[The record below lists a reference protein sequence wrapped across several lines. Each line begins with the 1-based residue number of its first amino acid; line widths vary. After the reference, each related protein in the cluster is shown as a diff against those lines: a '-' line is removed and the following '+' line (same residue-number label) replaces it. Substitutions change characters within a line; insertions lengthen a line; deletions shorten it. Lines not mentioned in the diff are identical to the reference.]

1 MATTSNDAVF
11 FFFFVLPENRM
22 RNQEIIWTGT
32 RRPNTYT
39 TKKIKEIIRIS
50 GYNTRTL
57 TLHRELP
64 KEAELSS
71 TNFYSKPLA

>member
-1 MATTSNDAVF
+1 MATKSNDAAF
-11 FFFFVLPENRM
+11 FFCLAREKNEKSGNNM
-22 RNQEIIWTGT
+22 DWDTKTKYIHN
-32 RRPNTYT
+32 
-39 TKKIKEIIRIS
+39 KKIKEIIRIS

-64 KEAELSS
+64 KEAEFSS

>member
-1 MATTSNDAVF
+1 MDWDTKTKYIHN
-11 FFFFVLPENRM
+11 
-22 RNQEIIWTGT
+22 
-32 RRPNTYT
+32 
-39 TKKIKEIIRIS
+39 KKIKEIIRIS

-64 KEAELSS
+64 KEAEFSS